1 MPIYRFFEICTLIAE
16 AFSSSPLI
24 LGFSPRQRLKKI
36 QNNGN
41 RTWMSGQKEFQCTR
55 STFQVVYYSVK
66 VSDISGVWC
75 KALHYT
81 TLNILNSFD
90 IAEVY
95 N

>member
-1 MPIYRFFEICTLIAE
+1 
-16 AFSSSPLI
+16 
-24 LGFSPRQRLKKI
+24 
-36 QNNGN
+36 
-41 RTWMSGQKEFQCTR
+41 MSGQKEFQCTR

-95 N
+95 NWGGGKARLESEFEAWP